1 VDVLLFLFCFIFLL
15 CFFVFVFFVYQRRD
29 GPFFSIFSFGKDF
42 FKYYKYFFV
51 FFFSSSSKIHKQIRL
66 GET

>member
-1 VDVLLFLFCFIFLL
+1 MVVCGCIVVPVLFWF
-15 CFFVFVFFVYQRRD
+15 FVFFVYQRRD
-29 GPFFSIFSFGKDF
+29 GPFFSISFRSARISLNIINIFSG
-42 FKYYKYFFV
+42 